1 VTSRLRRMLLV
12 NTRTSG
18 SATSASINEVDPR
31 GGAAITGDNAVG
43 KTTTLEL
50 FPLFFGTLPSQI
62 TETAGGREPMLKF
75 VLPMAQSAIVFEY
88 QRGDD
93 EAHDVRC
100 AVLRRTD
107 NDHRPVFRLVSGGF
121 REEAFLRTNESGD
134 LTFCDDRQTAQAY
147 ESMGVQVSP
156 LLDISDYRAVILGT
170 EARTQ
175 DAKKLRV
182 LSTVYGFGS
191 RLTNLDRLIAAVAK
205 ERVDFKDFV
214 RLAITIVQER
224 LNSSGDAPSRQRVT
238 LRQSKEQ
245 IQRWLR
251 DRRALELAFSM
262 TKDVELLREAGG
274 QHTQAEAGLRT
285 VRQRIAPALLLRR
298 DHVFTNSR
306 ALTRAQTAQEDHARE
321 SQETTKSLSAKAN
334 RSAVD
339 LVEVQTKIR
348 AEGSRRDSLSLDKV
362 PGWALAIDRIPQLQ
376 NDQAAVKA
384 QIEGLSGQA
393 SEISSTY
400 KDLIHNARQAATTA
414 AGKIREGKEE
424 VRTRRG
430 AEATRLNNEHQQ
442 RVHEADDEFNGQLDE
457 ISPKLEV
464 VNESKATLKA
474 QINSA
479 QASPAA
485 QDALEQARQ
494 AVQTAH
500 GQQTAAVRAAGLAAL
515 NSQTAKRAFQDAEEA
530 MTRAQTRVTEC
541 ERQVRD
547 AQARLTPADGTLLSA
562 LRASP
567 DDDWKASLAKIIDP
581 ALLQRSDLDPTHLP
595 DDPSHTVYGWRLLT
609 HGVEAPAWTD
619 DQLMRDVLIQ
629 AQSTVAAAIDKLR
642 STGEALA
649 AAGKSAQELAEACSL
664 AEADSTAATSRLE
677 ARSNAMTIAKSVCD
691 QEIQALKVEGLARLN
706 ALELESQGLANQL
719 KAAQNARRTTIERLR
734 TELQTALSENDRK
747 LKEELDGI
755 ELAAVAATADGEASV
770 TRLQKDLDADLK
782 SAGVDPDRLRELN
795 KRATDL
801 SKEMKDAESRRPTV
815 SLWKSWL
822 TEGGDQILAN
832 LLEDQRRLDGENKRA
847 QDELHRHTNGSKSR
861 QDELTGDI
869 ERLEASGRRLSE
881 DVLALEDL
889 LRALG
894 LPEFTT
900 REAEPEVSVSDLK
913 DDLKRAQDK
922 VDECFDL
929 VRRRTAPLRDALT
942 GTTSAVSEFIET
954 HLSALPDGASRIR
967 MAEELCTLHRELGRQ
982 VLPNVINEASVILQQ
997 VRQFRAVITRFEAEV
1012 KRFNADLQKGLT
1024 VAHFKRI
1031 DDFKVS
1037 IVSNFAD
1044 LELMKEVDEI
1054 ERVARDHEANIRVS
1068 DSAQLPDART
1078 AGALTKFLALLRSD
1092 STVELDLASHVGLRG
1107 SVTING
1113 ETRHFSREA
1122 DLEHI
1127 SSTGINAIILISLL
1141 VGMLNMIRGSADVY
1155 IPWISDEVG
1164 KFDPGNFKGLMDT
1177 LRENRIDPVTAS
1189 PKLTPAEF
1197 RHFERRYL
1205 FRDRGAIGLFAPV
1218 VRRVGLIP
1226 SVGADRTTASAEGA
1240 VHEA

>member
-1 VTSRLRRMLLV
+1 MTSRLRRMLLV

-18 SATSASINEVDPR
+18 SATSASINEIDPR

-62 TETAGGREPMLKF
+62 TETVGGREPMLKF

-88 QRGDD
+88 QRGSD
-93 EAHDVRC
+93 EVHDVRC

-107 NDHRPVFRLVSGGF
+107 SDHRPVFRLIHGCF
-121 REEAFLRTNESGD
+121 REEAFVRKNDEGE

-147 ESMGVQVSP
+147 ESMGIQVSQ

-175 DAKKLRV
+175 DGKKLRV

-224 LNSSGDAPSRQRVT
+224 LNSQGDAPSRQRVT

-251 DRRALELAFSM
+251 DRHALEIAFSM

-274 QHTQAEAGLRT
+274 QHTQAEATLRT
-285 VRQRIAPALLLRR
+285 ARQRIAPALVLRR
-298 DHVFTNSR
+298 DHLSTNSR
-306 ALTRAQTAQEDHARE
+306 ARSRTQTALEDHARE
-321 SQETTKSLSAKAN
+321 AQQIFQVLSSKASISAAALLKVQSGIRTEEARRSSLSLDLVQSWASAIERIPLLEADRIAAKMQAETVNAKAVEINANYQEQINRARLAATQAAARARESKEHARERSSAKAN
-334 RSAVD
+334 QLREVHQTRTREADEEFHAKSTD
-339 LVEVQTKIR
+339 LHPQIEELTENK
-348 AEGSRRDSLSLDKV
+348 A
-362 PGWALAIDRIPQLQ
+362 AL
-376 NDQAAVKA
+376 KA
-384 QIEGLSGQA
+384 QIE
-393 SEISSTY
+393 
-400 KDLIHNARQAATTA
+400 
-414 AGKIREGKEE
+414 
-424 VRTRRG
+424 
-430 AEATRLNNEHQQ
+430 
-442 RVHEADDEFNGQLDE
+442 
-457 ISPKLEV
+457 
-464 VNESKATLKA
+464 
-474 QINSA
+474 SA
-479 QASPAA
+479 QASKDAR
-485 QDALEQARQ
+485 DALEAAQRAMNAAQEQQVQALQ
-494 AVQTAH
+494 SASKAELATQS
-500 GQQTAAVRAAGLAAL
+500 AA
-515 NSQTAKRAFQDAEEA
+515 RAFLDAEGA
-530 MTRAQTRVTEC
+530 RDRAKKRVQES
-541 ERQVRD
+541 EQIARE

-567 DDDWKASLAKIIDP
+567 EAAWKSSLAKIVDP
-581 ALLQRSDLDPTHLP
+581 ALLHRSDLDPVHLQEE
-595 DDPSHTVYGWRLLT
+595 DSDTAYGWRLQT
-609 HGVEAPAWTD
+609 QGISAPVWTD
-619 DQLMRDVLIQ
+619 DQQMREALSQ
-629 AQSTVAAAIDKLR
+629 AQSTVAAAREKLNTAEQ
-642 STGEALA
+642 SVA
-649 AAGKSAQELAEACSL
+649 ATSKSHQELTKASQLAEAESSAAKSQWEFRRTALVSARSACEQEIKTLKAEGQARLHALDNNL
-664 AEADSTAATSRLE
+664 AALKNQVSAAEQLQKSTAKKLH
-677 ARSNAMTIAKSVCD
+677 
-691 QEIQALKVEGLARLN
+691 Q
-706 ALELESQGLANQL
+706 
-719 KAAQNARRTTIERLR
+719 
-734 TELQTALSENDRK
+734 ELQVALGDNERRLHS
-747 LKEELDGI
+747 
-755 ELAAVAATADGEASV
+755 ELAAIEKAAKQAEDHGEQSAD
-770 TRLQKDLDADLK
+770 RLQKDLDTQLK
-782 SAGVDPDRLRELN
+782 SEGVDPDRLGKLN
-795 KRATDL
+795 ARAAAL
-801 SKEMKDAESRRPTV
+801 AGEIEEAEGHRPTV
-815 SLWKSWL
+815 NLWRSWL
-822 TEGGDQILAN
+822 NEGGDQILFN
-832 LLEDQRRLDGENKRA
+832 LLEDQRRLGVENERA
-847 QDELHRHTNGSKSR
+847 QDELSRHNREFKR
-861 QDELTGDI
+861 KQAEFNDEI
-869 ERLEASGRRLSE
+869 ERLQLNGRRLDE
-881 DVLALEDL
+881 DVLALEEL
-889 LRALG
+889 LLALG

-900 REAEPEVSVSDLK
+900 RELEPDVSVSDLRA
-913 DDLKRAQDK
+913 DLKRAQEK

-929 VRRRTAPLRDALT
+929 VRRRTAPIRDTLT
-942 GTTSAVSEFIET
+942 GTTSAVSEFVET
-954 HLSALPDGASRIR
+954 HLSALPDGSSRIR
-967 MAEELCTLHRELGRQ
+967 VAEELCTLHRELRRQ

-997 VRQFRAVITRFEAEV
+997 VRQFRGVITRFEAEV

-1031 DDFKVS
+1031 DDFKVA

-1044 LELMKEVDEI
+1044 LDLMKEVDEI

-1141 VGMLNMIRGSADVY
+1141 VGMLNMVRGKADVY

-1164 KFDPGNFKGLMDT
+1164 KFDAGNFKGLMDT

-1218 VRRVGLIP
+1218 ARRGGPIP
-1226 SVGADRTTASAEGA
+1226 VDRQAPNTASATGVPHA
-1240 VHEA
+1240 T